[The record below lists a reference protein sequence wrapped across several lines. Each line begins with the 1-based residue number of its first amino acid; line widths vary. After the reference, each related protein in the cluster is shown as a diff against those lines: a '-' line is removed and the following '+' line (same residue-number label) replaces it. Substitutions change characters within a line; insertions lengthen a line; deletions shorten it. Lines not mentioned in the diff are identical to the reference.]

1 MAINIYVDQGH
12 NPGTINAGA
21 SGNGIIES
29 EVTYWVGI
37 YLAGFLYADPRFAV
51 RVARPFPDTVVGE
64 DTSSSLR
71 TRVEAANLWP
81 ADYFISIHANAS
93 ENPDI
98 NGTEAYVSSTDSA
111 AWYLAQNIVTEIV
124 RRTSTKYNGVFS
136 RPSLYVL
143 KNTKMP
149 AVLVELGYITNYED
163 NQRMINEPYQFA
175 YGIYVGLLNYLG
187 LKQ

>member
-1 MAINIYVDQGH
+1 MRIGL
-12 NPGTINAGA
+12 NAGHTLSGAGSGTSGVIVESIETRRVCNRLTEMFKA
-21 SGNGIIES
+21 SGV
-29 EVTYWVGI
+29 EVVPCTVDKAASQSA
-37 YLAGFLYADPRFAV
+37 YLQQAV
-51 RVARPFPDTVVGE
+51 SMAN
-64 DTSSSLR
+64 R
-71 TRVEAANLWP
+71 TDL
-81 ADYFISIHANAS
+81 DYFISIHANAS